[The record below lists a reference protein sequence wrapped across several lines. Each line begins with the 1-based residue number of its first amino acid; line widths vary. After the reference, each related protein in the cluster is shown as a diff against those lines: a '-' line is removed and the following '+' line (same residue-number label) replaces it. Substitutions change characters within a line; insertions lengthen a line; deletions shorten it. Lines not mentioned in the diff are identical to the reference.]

1 MKPSLKKVLVPTLRV
16 GTDCSRRSASAA
28 GTDSAP
34 EPLQSPAFS
43 LNMRANGR
51 GASEHIGSHAERG
64 NQNIPLV
71 PTLRVGAG
79 AVIALFAIAVLLAAP
94 AAGQTSNPLANT
106 AAAWKPLAAEQIK
119 AQAIACLETPKA
131 DAAVRARAEAIWR
144 DLPATATEDDL
155 LIRLAMTYALLD
167 RNAAKLVELCS
178 QPRGQLVLPSQDW
191 LRAAAAPPLLV
202 NNLRLLYARW
212 LVDEALYDEALE
224 QLSGLKPD
232 DVAAPAA
239 LLFYQSVVCHA
250 LLNKDSGLKS
260 IGELLQGAESSPRR
274 YVVLARLMQED
285 LKGLQDD
292 TLDHIAR
299 RMDDVRRRLDL
310 GRAGKKVRDRQ
321 DGIIESLDKLIKKLE
336 EQQQQ
341 QANMLQPGSPMPD
354 SKIAGGKGPG
364 KVDRKNIGSDSG
376 WGNLPPKKREEA
388 MQQIGRDF
396 PSHYRDVIEQYFR
409 RLAAEESE

>member
-1 MKPSLKKVLVPTLRV
+1 MKPIIAHINLVPTLRV
-16 GTDCSRRSASAA
+16 GTGAA
-28 GTDSAP
+28 
-34 EPLQSPAFS
+34 
-43 LNMRANGR
+43 
-51 GASEHIGSHAERG
+51 
-64 NQNIPLV
+64 
-71 PTLRVGAG
+71 
-79 AVIALFAIAVLLAAP
+79 IALFAMAVLLAAP
-94 AAGQTSNPLANT
+94 AAGQTTDPLANT
-106 AAAWKPLAAEQIK
+106 ATAWKPLAAEQIK
-119 AQAIACLETPKA
+119 ALALACLETPKA
-131 DAAVRARAEAIWR
+131 DAAVRSRVEAVWR

-155 LIRLAMTYALLD
+155 LVRLAMTYALLD

-191 LRAAAAPPLLV
+191 LRTAAAPPLLV

-212 LVDEALYDEALE
+212 LIDEALYDEALE
-224 QLSGLKPD
+224 QLSGLEPVE
-232 DVAAPAA
+232 VAAPAA
-239 LLFYQSVVCHA
+239 LLFYQSIVHHA

-310 GRAGKKVRDRQ
+310 GRAGKKVRKRQ

-341 QANMLQPGSPMPD
+341 MSSTLQPGSPMPD
-354 SKIAGGKGPG
+354 SKLAGGKGPG
-364 KVDRKNIGSDSG
+364 KVDRKNIGSESG

>member
-1 MKPSLKKVLVPTLRV
+1 MRTSLKK
-16 GTDCSRRSASAA
+16 
-28 GTDSAP
+28 
-34 EPLQSPAFS
+34 
-43 LNMRANGR
+43 
-51 GASEHIGSHAERG
+51 I
-64 NQNIPLV
+64 LV

-94 AAGQTSNPLANT
+94 AAGQTTNPLANK

-119 AQAIACLETPKA
+119 AQALAYLEAPKA

-155 LIRLAMTYALLD
+155 LVRLAMTYALLD

-191 LRAAAAPPLLV
+191 LRAAAAPPLLA

-212 LVDEALYDEALE
+212 LVDEALYDESLE
-224 QLSGLKPD
+224 QLSGLKSD
-232 DVAAPAA
+232 DVAAPAT
-239 LLFYQSVVCHA
+239 LLFYQSVLYHA

-310 GRAGKKVRDRQ
+310 GRAGKKVRKRQ

-336 EQQQQ
+336 EQQQCMC
-341 QANMLQPGSPMPD
+341 NSPQPSGTPMPD

>member
-1 MKPSLKKVLVPTLRV
+1 MRTSLKKILVPT
-16 GTDCSRRSASAA
+16 
-28 GTDSAP
+28 
-34 EPLQSPAFS
+34 F
-43 LNMRANGR
+43 
-51 GASEHIGSHAERG
+51 H
-64 NQNIPLV
+64 
-71 PTLRVGAG
+71 VGAG

-94 AAGQTSNPLANT
+94 AAGQTTDPLANT

-119 AQAIACLETPKA
+119 AQALACLEAPKA
-131 DAAVRARAEAIWR
+131 DAAIRSRAEAIWR

-155 LIRLAMTYALLD
+155 LVRLAMTYALLD

-212 LVDEALYDEALE
+212 LIDETLYDEALE
-224 QLSGLKPD
+224 QLLGLEPE

-239 LLFYQSVVCHA
+239 LLFYQSVVYHS

-260 IGELLQGAESSPRR
+260 IGELLQGEESSPRR

-299 RMDDVRRRLDL
+299 RMNDVRRRLDL
-310 GRAGKKVRDRQ
+310 GRAGKKVRKRQ

-336 EQQQQ
+336 EQQKQCSCS
-341 QANMLQPGSPMPD
+341 QPGGNPMPD

-364 KVDRKNIGSDSG
+364 KVDRKNIGSESG